1 AGHHC
6 SLPASQTLSWPSAFA
21 LDIHYSQS
29 ALAPS
34 RQNSSNT
41 PTAPGSR
48 HADTAQ
54 IPASAAAGTFA
65 STTQAGPAAAMPPAT
80 QPMTA
85 EQAEA
90 ERQRLWDEEDDQERL
105 TGGAGPPNS
114 DATPADLEVTHLQ
127 YTILQYIWVVQV
139 PSTFEILGGAAV
151 SAMLAVG
158 VAGVGMVGVFFLG
171 TWIHQ
176 PSLKPITSKRKQ
188 PHTTKNA
195 PNFSIVGI
203 PINGCVAIHH
213 SKSRAEQEQEMKHNV
228 EHAGDRAAHGTHT
241 THHTSHSHP
250 HVHETTTTSHTG
262 GLLGSG
268 TGHTHTTGGLLG
280 GDVDHSRT
288 TAVHTHPTTT
298 TTTHVV
304 NERDSVVHSSDESLL
319 QKAAH
324 AVGLS
329 K

>member
-1 AGHHC
+1 MLMCISVQRHLLRVAAKCVGAGHHC
-6 SLPASQTLSWPSAFA
+6 SLPASQTLSWPLASALA
-21 LDIHYSQS
+21 VHYSQN
-29 ALAPS
+29 ALSPS
-34 RQNSSNT
+34 RQNSSST

-114 DATPADLEVTHLQ
+114 DATPADLEV
-127 YTILQYIWVVQV
+127 

-176 PSLKPITSKRKQ
+176 EMSAIDHAKEAMQKVGHRVEEA
-188 PHTTKNA
+188 TT
-195 PNFSIVGI
+195 
-203 PINGCVAIHH
+203 
-213 SKSRAEQEQEMKHNV
+213 EMKHNV

-268 TGHTHTTGGLLG
+268 TGHTTGGLLG